1 MIIYNETYV
10 VNPEIHEQWLNWIK
24 ENHISAV
31 LDTKLFNA
39 YKILT
44 VLNSP
49 NEGVT
54 YCVQFIT
61 DAIDNYT
68 AFNENHLQRL
78 HIIHNQQFE
87 NQFVLFNSL
96 MQLIDENAIWK

>member
-10 VNPEIHEQWLNWIK
+10 VNPEIHERWFSWIK
-24 ENHISAV
+24 ANHIPAV
-31 LDTKLFNA
+31 LQTGYFSS

-61 DAIDNYT
+61 NDIEKYT
-68 AFNENHLQRL
+68 AFSEQHLQPL

-87 NQFVLFNSL
+87 NEFVLFNSL
-96 MQLIDENAIWK
+96 MQLIEETTP

>member
-10 VNPEIHEQWLNWIK
+10 VNPEVHETWLAWVK
-24 ENHISAV
+24 LNHIPSA
-31 LDTKLFNA
+31 LSTGLFNS

-54 YCVQFIT
+54 YCVQFVT
-61 DAIDNYT
+61 DQIERYT
-68 AFNENHLQRL
+68 QFTEEHSDRL
-78 HIIHNQQFE
+78 HYMLHKQFE
-87 NQFVLFNSL
+87 NQFVLFNSI
-96 MQLIDENAIWK
+96 MQLLEENAA

>member
-10 VNPEIHEQWLNWIK
+10 VNPEVNETWLAWIK
-24 ENHISAV
+24 QNHIPGALS
-31 LDTKLFNA
+31 TGLFNS

-54 YCVQFIT
+54 YCIQFVT
-61 DAIDNYT
+61 DQIEKYT
-68 AFNENHLQRL
+68 QFTENHLDQL
-78 HIIHNQQFE
+78 HIVHNQQFE
-87 NQFVLFNSL
+87 NQYVLFNSI
-96 MQLIDENAIWK
+96 MQLLEEHAA

>member
-10 VNPEIHEQWLNWIK
+10 INPEISEEWLKWIK
-24 ENHISAV
+24 ENHIPAA
-31 LDTKLFNA
+31 LNTGLFNS

-54 YCVQFIT
+54 YCIQFNT
-61 DAIDNYT
+61 DVIEKYT
-68 AFNENHLQRL
+68 QFNEEHLQHL

-96 MQLIDENAIWK
+96 MQLIEETT